1 MKKLNYTITGEEL
14 ANIEE
19 LVKSMDTIK
28 MTLTLKE
35 TDELVDKILMD
46 IRRKLN
52 SDTLDIINEVRTQ
65 LQKTYKPESNE

>member
-35 TDELVDKILMD
+35 TDELVDKILTD